1 MTDPSYRGQILTL
14 TYPIVGNYG
23 VPNMKEKDEY
33 GLLKYAES
41 DKIQVGLVALIL
53 FCHQFHLSF

>member
-1 MTDPSYRGQILTL
+1 MTDPSYRGQILAL

-23 VPNMKEKDEY
+23 VPNMSERDQY

-41 DKIQVGLVALIL
+41 DKIQVIDLAVIYRDKARE
-53 FCHQFHLSF
+53 F